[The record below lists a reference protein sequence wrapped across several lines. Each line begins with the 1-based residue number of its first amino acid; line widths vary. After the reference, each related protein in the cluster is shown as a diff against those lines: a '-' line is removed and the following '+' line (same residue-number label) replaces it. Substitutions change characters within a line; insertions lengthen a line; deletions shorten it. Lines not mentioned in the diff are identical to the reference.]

1 MGELQQFE
9 EFVSQIAKPERTIK
23 CIPDGIGFAL
33 FATICDLPGAPDDA
47 KQRLQSPVSQLRQ
60 ATLSVEEQIK
70 NTAIIVRILLDQ
82 STSFVTLEQYSWFV
96 RMTIAAK
103 LLKPLPMKVAT
114 LVRKLDDALGSIDL
128 VECNH
133 SPRVVETLVRSLI
146 EDIPLDGGNLLHT
159 ITMLATA
166 NCPVLYYT
174 AVVLIF
180 IGLDAITHSGKPT
193 KSYHLQGASKF
204 LDQLEI
210 CNLQYLQQQRTN
222 LQTIYQLLKLLSL
235 YQNLVIMRHVGKS
248 LEDLAQDH
256 KDFADFF
263 HVTNVQIKTFRNWLD
278 NASAIVQPFGKD
290 QENDYLFLAD
300 LLQVDMIPLFYDLSP
315 DDDIV

>member
-1 MGELQQFE
+1 MGELQQLE
-9 EFVSQIAKPERTIK
+9 EFVSQIVKPERTIR

-33 FATICDLPGAPDDA
+33 FATLCDLPGAPDDA
-47 KQRLQSPVSQLRQ
+47 KQSLQSPVSQLRQ
-60 ATLSVEEQIK
+60 ATLSVDEQLK
-70 NTAIIVRILLDQ
+70 YTAIIVRILLDQ

-96 RMTIAAK
+96 RTTIAAK
-103 LLKPLPMKVAT
+103 LLKPLPIKVAMM
-114 LVRKLDDALGSIDL
+114 VRKLDDALGGIDL
-128 VECNH
+128 AEWNH
-133 SPRVVETLVRSLI
+133 SPRVVETLVKSLI

-174 AVVLIF
+174 AVALIF
-180 IGLDAITHSGKPT
+180 VGLDAITHPGKPT
-193 KSYHLQGASKF
+193 VSYHLHGASEF
-204 LDQLEI
+204 LDRLEI
-210 CNLQYLQQQRTN
+210 CNLQFLQQQRTN

-235 YQNLVIMRHVGKS
+235 YQNLVVMRHVGKS
-248 LEDLAQDH
+248 LEDLSQEH
-256 KDFADFF
+256 KDFTEFF
-263 HVTNVQIKTFRNWLD
+263 HVTSAQIKTFRNWLD

-300 LLQVDMIPLFYDLSP
+300 LLQVDMIPLFYDLSS